1 MQRALIFFTVLALAV
16 GACAGDDGDD
26 TAATPETTQD
36 DTDTA
41 APDATPTT
49 SATNDRG
56 FVGEVDGTDAYIA
69 VVSGTTEAVAYVCD
83 GDADIAEWFRGPVD
97 ADGHMELTNDG
108 GATLDATIGD
118 GVTGAITFADGSTHD
133 VAATAATG
141 DAGLYRIA
149 GDDPDV
155 VGGWVVGLDGTAR
168 GSLRVRGIRK
178 TAAPE
183 PTATVE
189 VDGRTFDVVVFAE
202 PSGPGGPIPV
212 PYPTFDRVATT
223 TTASTVPQ
231 PSN

>member
-1 MQRALIFFTVLALAV
+1 MQRALILFTVLALAV
-16 GACAGDDGDD
+16 GACGGD
-26 TAATPETTQD
+26 D

-41 APDATPTT
+41 TPDATPTN
-49 SATNDRG
+49 ATGDRG

-97 ADGHMELTNDG
+97 ADGHMELTNDR
-108 GATLDATIGD
+108 GATLEATIGD

-133 VAATAATG
+133 LAATAATG

-149 GDDPDV
+149 GEDPDV

-189 VDGRTFDVVVFAE
+189 VDGRTFDVVAFVAP
-202 PSGPGGPIPV
+202 PSPGGPIPI
-212 PYPTFDRVATT
+212 PYPNFDKVATT
-223 TTASTVPQ
+223 TTTTAAPQ
-231 PSN
+231 PNN